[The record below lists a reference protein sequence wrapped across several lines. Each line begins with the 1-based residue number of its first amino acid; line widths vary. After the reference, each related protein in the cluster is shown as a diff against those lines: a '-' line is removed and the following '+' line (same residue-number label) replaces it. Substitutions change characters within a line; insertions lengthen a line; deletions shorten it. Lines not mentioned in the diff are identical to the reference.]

1 MDLSSLTFDELQDL
15 QKRIPAEMKRREK
28 QQKVLVLN
36 EVKALAEA
44 RGFTIEELLEKEA
57 KTSKRGSVKV
67 KYRHPQDA
75 NLAWTGRGRT
85 PKWVV
90 QWQADGNKLEALL
103 V

>member
-1 MDLSSLTFDELQDL
+1 MDLSNLTLDELQDL

-28 QQKVLVLN
+28 QEKVLVLN

-44 RGFTIEELLEKEA
+44 RGFTIEELMDREA
-57 KTSKRGSVKV
+57 KVAKRGSVKV

-75 NLAWTGRGRT
+75 NLTWTGRGRMS
-85 PKWVV
+85 KWVA
-90 QWQADGNKLEALL
+90 QWLADGNTLEALL